1 MIRYLFA
8 SHGPLAS
15 GMAESVKFIAGRDK
29 YIDTICA
36 YMDPS
41 VSLVQQIED
50 IFNTYDSNDEIIVLT
65 DLYGGSVNNEFINLL
80 QKKKFYLVAGMS
92 MALAIQLLM
101 ALDENDLEN
110 GIKNAVNE
118 GNSAVIYCND
128 LIKKENEEED
138 F

>member
-15 GMAESVKFIAGRDK
+15 GMAESVTFIAGKDK
-29 YIDTICA
+29 HIDTICA
-36 YMDPS
+36 YIDPS
-41 VSLVQQIED
+41 ISLVQQIED
-50 IFNTYDSNDEIIVLT
+50 VFNTYDSNDEIIVLT

>member
-1 MIRYLFA
+1 MISYLFA

-15 GMAESVKFIAGRDK
+15 GMAESVTFIAGKDK
-29 YIDTICA
+29 HIDTICA

-41 VSLVQQIED
+41 ISLVQQIED
-50 IFNTYDSNDEIIVLT
+50 VFNTYDSNDEIIVLT

-101 ALDENDLEN
+101 TLDENDLET

-128 LIKKENEEED
+128 LIKKANKEED

>member
-15 GMAESVKFIAGRDK
+15 GMAESVTFIAGKDK
-29 YIDTICA
+29 HIDTICA

-41 VSLVQQIED
+41 ASLVQQIED

-80 QKKKFYLVAGMS
+80 QKRKFYLVAGMS
-92 MALAIQLLM
+92 MALAIQMLM
-101 ALDENDLEN
+101 TLDENDLET

-118 GNSAVIYCND
+118 GSSSVIYCND
-128 LIKKENEEED
+128 LIKKDNVEED

>member
-15 GMAESVKFIAGRDK
+15 GMAESVTFIAGKDK
-29 YIDTICA
+29 HIDTICA
-36 YMDPS
+36 YMDPG
-41 VSLVQQIED
+41 VALVQQIED

-80 QKKKFYLVAGMS
+80 QKRKFYLVAGMS
-92 MALAIQLLM
+92 MALAIQMLM
-101 ALDENDLEN
+101 ILDENDLET

-118 GNSAVIYCND
+118 GSSSVIYCND
-128 LIKKENEEED
+128 LIKKDNVEED

>member
-29 YIDTICA
+29 HIDTICA

-41 VSLVQQIED
+41 VGLVQQIED
-50 IFNTYDSNDEIIVLT
+50 VFNTYDSNDEIVVLT

-92 MALAIQLLM
+92 MALAIQILM
-101 ALDENDLEN
+101 TLDENDLET

>member
-29 YIDTICA
+29 NIDTICA